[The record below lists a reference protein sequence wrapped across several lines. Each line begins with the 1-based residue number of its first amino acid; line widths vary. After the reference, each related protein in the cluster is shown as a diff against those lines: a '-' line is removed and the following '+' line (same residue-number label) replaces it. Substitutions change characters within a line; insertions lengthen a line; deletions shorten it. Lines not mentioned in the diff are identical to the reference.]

1 MAREVSGR
9 GGYDAA
15 VVGAGHN
22 GLVAAASLA
31 RAGLR
36 VLVLERRD
44 RVGGCA
50 DTSELA
56 PGVRG
61 PTLAHS
67 VERLS
72 PRVVEELDLGRYGF
86 AAVEPPVSV
95 FAPHP
100 DGSAVV
106 LERDLQATVGRL
118 RGRSRRDAE
127 ALPPF
132 DRRVRALASF
142 VRHLHAAVPPDLGRP
157 GRQDLLTLLRLGRAL
172 RRLGPRAARELLRVL
187 PMAVADLVEEAFEDD
202 ALRAVIALPGVL
214 LTSMGPRSAGTAAV
228 LLAAAA
234 DAGAGA
240 LGRVAVPLGG
250 PGALARALEEA
261 ARSHGA
267 EVRTGAEVVA
277 VTTDGERATGVA
289 LATGEEVRA
298 GAVLSAVDPR
308 RTLLEL
314 VDPSVL
320 GPTLRWRA
328 EHIRATGSVA
338 KVNLALRGLPR
349 FPAAGEEGQRLL
361 RGRILLAPD
370 LRAVERAARACLQGR
385 LPDRPVLEAT
395 VPTLS
400 DPSLAPEGGHVLS
413 VLVQYVPYRLREGEW
428 DRQREALG
436 DLALGLLEEC
446 APGLS
451 SLVTARQVLTPVDLE
466 RGYGLT
472 GGHPLHAEPGLDQ
485 FFAWRPLLGQ
495 ASYRL
500 AVRGLYLCGAGAHPG
515 GGVTG
520 WPGRNAARVVLADL
534 RRR

>member
-1 MAREVSGR
+1 MAEGVTGR
-9 GGYDAA
+9 GHFDAV

-22 GLVAAASLA
+22 GLVAAALLA

-44 RVGGCA
+44 RVGGCV

-56 PGVRG
+56 PGVRA

-67 VERLS
+67 LDRL
-72 PRVVEELDLGRYGF
+72 PPGVVEELGLGRFGF
-86 AAVEPPVSV
+86 ATAEPPVSV

-100 DGSAVV
+100 DGPAVV
-106 LERDLQATVGRL
+106 LERDLKATVERL

-127 ALPPF
+127 ALPEF
-132 DRRVRALASF
+132 DRRLRALASF
-142 VRHLHAAVPPDLGRP
+142 VRHLHATVPPDLGRP
-157 GRQDLLTLLRLGRAL
+157 RREDLGAVLRLGRAL
-172 RRLGPRAARELLRVL
+172 RRLGPAAAREVLRVL
-187 PMAVADLVEEAFEDD
+187 PMAVADLVEEAFETE
-202 ALRAVIALPGVL
+202 ALRAVLALPGVL

-240 LGRVAVPLGG
+240 LGRVAVPRGG
-250 PGALARALEEA
+250 PGALARALEGA
-261 ARSHGA
+261 ARAFGA

-289 LATGEEVRA
+289 LASGEEVRA
-298 GAVLSAVDPR
+298 RAVLSAVDPR
-308 RTLLEL
+308 RTLLQL
-314 VDPSVL
+314 LDPAVL

-349 FPAAGEEGQRLL
+349 FPAAGGEGERLL
-361 RGRILLAPD
+361 RGRIVLAPG

-385 LPDRPVLEAT
+385 LPERPILEAT

-400 DPSLAPEGGHVLS
+400 DPSLAPEGVHVLS
-413 VLVQYVPYRLREGEW
+413 VLVQYVPYRGREGEW

-436 DLALGLLEEC
+436 DLVLGLLEEC
-446 APGLS
+446 APGLG
-451 SLVTARQVLTPVDLE
+451 SLVAARQVLTPVDLE
-466 RGYGLT
+466 REYGLT

-500 AVRGLYLCGAGAHPG
+500 ALEGLYLCGSGAHPG